1 MQKIKEKTMI
11 KTNAMRILD
20 KMKVEYDVITYDIK
34 DDKIDGIS
42 VSKKI
47 GRDEKYVYKTLVTQ
61 GISKS
66 IYIFLIPV
74 REEIDFKKVAKITKE
89 KTIEMLD
96 LSELQKY
103 TGYIRGGCSP
113 IGMKKQYKT
122 FIHNSALEIE
132 TIIVSAGKVGF
143 QIEIKP
149 NLLKNIVEGEF
160 EDLIK

>member
-1 MQKIKEKTMI
+1 MI

-20 KMKVEYDVITYDIK
+20 KMKLGYEVITYDVK
-34 DDKIDGIS
+34 DNKIDGIA

-47 GRDEKYVYKTLVTQ
+47 GRDEKYVYKTLVTK
-61 GISKS
+61 GMSKN

-74 REEIDFKKVAKITKE
+74 REEIDFKKAAKVTNE

-96 LSELQKY
+96 LSELQQY

-122 FIHNSALEIE
+122 FINNSALEIE
-132 TIIVSAGKVGF
+132 TIIVSAGKIGF
-143 QIEIKP
+143 QIEINP
-149 NLLKNIVEGEF
+149 NLLIGIIEGSF
-160 EDLIK
+160 HDLIKSTNND

>member
-1 MQKIKEKTMI
+1 MI

-20 KMKVEYDVITYDIK
+20 KIKVVYEVITYDFK

-61 GISKS
+61 GISKC

-74 REEIDFKKVAKITKE
+74 IEEIDFKKVSKLTNE

-96 LSELQKY
+96 LKELQKY

-113 IGMKKQYKT
+113 IGMKKLYKT
-122 FIHNSALEIE
+122 FIHESALKLE
-132 TIIVSAGKVGF
+132 TIIVSAGKIGY
-143 QIEIKP
+143 QIEIVP
-149 NLLKNIVEGEF
+149 DLLKNIIEGEF
-160 EDLIK
+160 ADIIK

>member
-1 MQKIKEKTMI
+1 MI

-20 KMKVEYDVITYDIK
+20 KIKVEYEVITYDFK

-61 GISKS
+61 GISKC

-74 REEIDFKKVAKITKE
+74 IEEIDFKKVSKLTNE

-96 LSELQKY
+96 LKELQKY

-113 IGMKKQYKT
+113 IGMKKLYKT
-122 FIHNSALEIE
+122 FIHESALKLE
-132 TIIVSAGKVGF
+132 TIIVSAGKIGY
-143 QIEIKP
+143 QIEIVP
-149 NLLKNIVEGEF
+149 DLLKNIIEGEF
-160 EDLIK
+160 ADIIK

>member
-1 MQKIKEKTMI
+1 MI

-20 KMKVEYDVITYDIK
+20 KNKAEYNIMTYDVK
-34 DDKIDGIS
+34 DNKIDGIS

-66 IYIFLIPV
+66 IYIFVIPV
-74 REEIDFKKVAKITKE
+74 RDEIDFKKVAKITEE
-89 KTIEMLD
+89 KRIEMLD
-96 LSELQKY
+96 LRELEKY

-122 FIHNSALEIE
+122 IIHNSALEIE
-132 TIIVSAGKVGF
+132 TIIVSAGKIGF
-143 QIEIKP
+143 QIEINP
-149 NLLKNIVEGEF
+149 NLLRTIVEGEF
-160 EDLIK
+160 ADLIK